1 MAILGEEMCFL
12 FLAAIHRCREG
23 QGVALDKRKAFW
35 FNIQA
40 EGQGFGGAGT
50 PFCYRQDPFSKQ
62 KQQGTKVKVNT

>member
-40 EGQGFGGAGT
+40 EGQGFRGAGT
-50 PFCYRQDPFSKQ
+50 PFCTDRILS
-62 KQQGTKVKVNT
+62 VNKSNREQRLK